1 MNKEAI
7 ETIIINTLTDIMDE
21 YAIEYEVINS
31 ESKIYGTK
39 DGISS
44 LMLVRLIVDLEEAI
58 DIETNQSITIAD
70 EKVLSMNNSPFATVA
85 TLTDYLSQLIQQSV
99 VV

>member
-1 MNKEAI
+1 
-7 ETIIINTLTDIMDE
+7 
-21 YAIEYEVINS
+21 
-31 ESKIYGTK
+31 
-39 DGISS
+39 
-44 LMLVRLIVDLEEAI
+44 MLVRLIVDLEEAI